1 MTSPTRKPNYAALR
15 DRMRILRDEQNLTF
29 DQLAE
34 KSGVDRR
41 TLLAM
46 QKGTT
51 NGRLDSWFS
60 VAQAFDIEP
69 GEFFG
74 VL

>member
-1 MTSPTRKPNYAALR
+1 MTDVTRKPNYAALR
-15 DRMRILRDEQNLTF
+15 DQMRDLRDEHGITF

-60 VAQAFDIEP
+60 VAQAFDVKP
-69 GEFFG
+69 GDFFS
-74 VL
+74 VI

>member
-1 MTSPTRKPNYAALR
+1 MTDVTRKPNYAALR
-15 DRMRILRDEQNLTF
+15 DQMRDLRDERGLTF

-60 VAQAFDIEP
+60 VAQALGVKP
-69 GEFFG
+69 GEFFS

>member
-1 MTSPTRKPNYAALR
+1 MTVVTRKPNYAALR
-15 DRMRILRDEQNLTF
+15 DQMRDLRDKRGLTF

-60 VAQAFDIEP
+60 VAQAFEVEP
-69 GEFFG
+69 GEFFS